1 MNQNSPLFTN
11 DAVVL
16 GILLAT
22 LALIFYSTK
31 IKSLERFYKIVPS
44 ILLCFFIPGLLSS
57 FNIISASTS
66 QLDET
71 ASRFLLPTCLVFFTL
86 SVDFAAIKRLGGR
99 LTAVTNLFVK
109 T

>member
-1 MNQNSPLFTN
+1 MNQSSPFFTN

-16 GILLAT
+16 GILMVT
-22 LALIFYSTK
+22 LALIFYSTTLAFFEK
-31 IKSLERFYKIVPS
+31 FYKIVPS

-57 FNIISASTS
+57 FNIISATES

-86 SVDFAAIKRLGGR
+86 SIDIEAIKRLVER
-99 LTAVTNLFVK
+99 LYLFFLQELWA
-109 T
+109 